1 MKRFMTKTEIIKA
14 IAATILGLF
23 IVFPIYYAIAASFFT
38 ITEFSTYPPML
49 FPSHISMVNY
59 VRALSESLLVRF
71 MVNSLVVSLVGS
83 LIRMAVAILAA
94 FAVAFLQFWGKSFLF
109 FFVLG
114 TMMLPS
120 DALIIENYLTISR
133 LGLIDSYMGIMSVY
147 LLGPVQMFM
156 LRQSFKTIPVTF
168 REVAIMDG
176 CSDFKFLTKIVLPM
190 SRSIVLTLS
199 LHSFVTI
206 WNTYL
211 WPLLVTNNPRM
222 RTVQVGITM
231 LGYADNLDY
240 GPIFAAISIVLIPS
254 LFIFLLLR
262 KHIVEGLAS
271 GSMVG

>member
-1 MKRFMTKTEIIKA
+1 MKHFMTKAEIMKA
-14 IAATILGLF
+14 LIATILGLLL
-23 IVFPIYYAIAASFFT
+23 VFPIYYTIVASFFT
-38 ITEFSTYPPML
+38 VTEFSTYPPTL
-49 FPSHISMVNY
+49 FPSQISLINY
-59 VRALSESLLVRF
+59 VRALSESLLMRF

-83 LIRMAVAILAA
+83 LIRMVVAILVA
-94 FAVAFLQFWGKSFLF
+94 FAVAFLQFRGKNVLF
-109 FFVLG
+109 FFMLG

-133 LGLIDSYMGIMSVY
+133 LGLIDSYLGIMSVY

-156 LRQSFKTIPVTF
+156 LRQSFKTIPLTL
-168 REVAIMDG
+168 REAATIDG

-240 GPIFAAISIVLIPS
+240 GPIFAAISIVLLPS
-254 LFIFLLLR
+254 LFFFLLLR
-262 KHIVEGLAS
+262 KHIVEGIAS